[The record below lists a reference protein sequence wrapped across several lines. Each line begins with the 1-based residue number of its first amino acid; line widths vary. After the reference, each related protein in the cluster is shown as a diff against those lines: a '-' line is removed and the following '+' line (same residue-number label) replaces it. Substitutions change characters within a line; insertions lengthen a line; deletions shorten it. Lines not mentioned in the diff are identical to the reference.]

1 MSYLIGYDLNR
12 EGENYYAR
20 NKALRDHLKEKYP
33 TYWAHLDSTFIVVTD
48 LTAKQIR
55 DDLLNYVDDNDE
67 LLVVALTGVGA
78 WHGIADNGSKW
89 LKDHL

>member
-12 EGENYYAR
+12 EGDNYSAR
-20 NKALRDHLKEKYP
+20 NKALRDHIKEKYP
-33 TYWAHLDSTFIVVTD
+33 TYWANLDSTFIVVTN
-48 LTAKQIR
+48 LTATQIR
-55 DDLLNYVDDNDE
+55 DDLLAYVDDDDE

-78 WHGIADNGSKW
+78 WHGFNASGSKW